1 MVRSKEEYSAFKEPI
16 LLIVGPWTLMLLDG
30 EVPTDL
36 TASEIE
42 VSLIIMEYIIQKFFA
57 TLIRN
62 PDCKYFFNSGRH
74 SDEIKFHLL
83 N

>member
-1 MVRSKEEYSAFKEPI
+1 
-16 LLIVGPWTLMLLDG
+16 MLLDG

-36 TASEIE
+36 IASEIE
-42 VSLIIMEYIIQKFFA
+42 VSLVIMEYIIQKFFA

-62 PDCKYFFNSGRH
+62 TDCKYFFNSERH
-74 SDEIKFHLL
+74 SDEIKFHFF